1 MRSGPRL
8 PAPVHAV
15 RQIIVPDRALLK
27 NAGWYR
33 AAGAE
38 IWSGAGAS
46 PQARLLAAPALR
58 GPHAVAA
65 LPRDAW
71 VETNVYLER
80 LPPAR
85 LPLVRVHRRAA
96 ITAAQ
101 GREAGRQYTR
111 PSPGRGE

>member
-15 RQIIVPDRALLK
+15 RQIIVPDRALPK

-33 AAGAE
+33 GAGAE

-46 PQARLLAAPALR
+46 PQARLLAEPALR
-58 GPHAVAA
+58 GPRAVAA
-65 LPRDAW
+65 PPRDAW
-71 VETNVYLER
+71 VGTNVYLER

-96 ITAAQ
+96 TAAAL
-101 GREAGRQYTR
+101 GREWARQYTR
-111 PSPGRGE
+111 PSPDRGG